1 MEKNNLSLINQS
13 VKLYKI
19 ASRPQL
25 SLIDFKDL
33 EVLQSFFQKEGIDKT
48 ILEQVEIHLKYSG
61 YIEKE
66 KSNAD
71 KLNRL
76 ENVIIPQTFNYTKVK
91 SLSYEARE
99 KLTKIQPTT
108 ISQASR
114 ISGVSPSDISVL
126 LVYMGR

>member
-1 MEKNNLSLINQS
+1 MVFNDLLSIQKLNDFIYDNN
-13 VKLYKI
+13 
-19 ASRPQL
+19 
-25 SLIDFKDL
+25 IDS
-33 EVLQSFFQKEGIDKT
+33 EI
-48 ILEQVEIHLKYSG
+48 IEQVEIHLKYSG

-76 ENVIIPQTFNYTKVK
+76 ENVPIPSNFDYTKVK
-91 SLSYEARE
+91 SLSFEARE
-99 KLTKIQPTT
+99 KLTKIKPTS

-114 ISGVSPSDISVL
+114 ISGVSPSDVSVL